1 MSSSHR
7 PQNGRHFLV
16 FDPMNLNICMQ
27 TSIVYIRE
35 GISPKLSNGCFLIT
49 YSCGWRSGDPIVL
62 GGSAIMSRFNSP
74 CMSSLVV
81 LGCLKVAEK
90 FMGGW
95 WGGIISIA
103 KTLSNQLKLV

>member
-1 MSSSHR
+1 M
-7 PQNGRHFLV
+7 
-16 FDPMNLNICMQ
+16 
-27 TSIVYIRE
+27 
-35 GISPKLSNGCFLIT
+35 IT

-90 FMGGW
+90 IMGGW

-103 KTLSNQLKLV
+103 KTLSNQLKLVYVVIELGCDNS

>member
-1 MSSSHR
+1 
-7 PQNGRHFLV
+7 
-16 FDPMNLNICMQ
+16 MQ
-27 TSIVYIRE
+27 TSIVCILE
-35 GISPKLSNGCFLIT
+35 GISPKLPKWMFLIT
-49 YSCGWRSGDPIVL
+49 YSCGWRLGDPIVL
-62 GGSAIMSRFNSP
+62 GGSAMISRFNSP